1 MITDTRNLHTLRWLA
16 DTSGIPLSSLYHYAK
31 TGALK
36 IVKIDNVALVAE
48 SNLPDW
54 IKVEINKKH
63 NEKVQ
68 DSGK

>member
-1 MITDTRNLHTLRWLA
+1 M
-16 DTSGIPLSSLYHYAK
+16 
-31 TGALK
+31 
-36 IVKIDNVALVAE
+36 VKIDNVALVAE